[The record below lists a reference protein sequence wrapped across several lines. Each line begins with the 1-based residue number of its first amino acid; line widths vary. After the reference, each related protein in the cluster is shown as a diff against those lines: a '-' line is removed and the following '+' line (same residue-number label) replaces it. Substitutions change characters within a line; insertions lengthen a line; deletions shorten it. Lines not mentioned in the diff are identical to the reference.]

1 MESLKLLII
10 GIVQGV
16 TELLPISS
24 SGHILIFSEILNISS
39 SSLILTFFHVGT
51 TLAILLFF
59 REKIF
64 KEILKKERITFL
76 LKIIISSIPAA
87 LIGALFEDFIS
98 EKLRAIPITAISLI
112 VVGIAMIIIEKKSKK
127 ETEIEEVTWKQS
139 LLMGV
144 SQTFALI
151 PGVSRSGITTLT
163 GILTGLNKYIAL
175 EYSLILGIPI
185 LLGGFLWETLKLF
198 FKDSQAIEFTTQN
211 IFTGLIILLVPF
223 CVGYLALH
231 LLKKFKKSNWLTAFG
246 IYRIILGVFLLLI
259 SL

>member
-24 SGHILIFSEILNISS
+24 SGHILIFSEVLNISS
-39 SSLILTFFHVGT
+39 SSLLLTFFHVGT

-64 KEILKKERITFL
+64 KGIFQKERLSFL

-87 LIGALFEDFIS
+87 AIGALFEDFIS

-112 VVGIAMIIIEKKSKK
+112 VIGIAMIIIERKRR
-127 ETEIEEVTWKQS
+127 EEIAVEEITWKQS
-139 LLMGV
+139 FLMGA
-144 SQTFALI
+144 SQTLALI
-151 PGVSRSGITTLT
+151 PGISRSGITTLT

-185 LLGGFLWETLKLF
+185 LLGGFLWETIKLF
-198 FKDSQAIEFTTQN
+198 FKEGQAIEFTTQN
-211 IFTGLIILLVPF
+211 ILSGLLILLVPF

-231 LLKKFKKSNWLTAFG
+231 LLKKFKKSNWLTVFG
-246 IYRIILGVFLLLI
+246 IYRIILGIFLLL
-259 SL
+259 LYL